1 MNDDLIDWKQDLPSK
16 NETWDDI
23 LGSENESETH
33 AYNVAVQ
40 KAQDEKTALRKSA
53 EQLSDSELLDQWGKA
68 AKKLEA
74 ANLEQRQVDAALR
87 FVAATPELVLNAKA
101 MSRIDAYFK
110 VAKLDASDPSHF
122 DQAYRALAAR
132 KLVDIDESKRV
143 REPFQRYTQ
152 EDLETMPI
160 EQLRELAEAQARK

>member
-1 MNDDLIDWKQDLPSK
+1 MNDLINWKQDLPTE

-23 LGSENESETH
+23 LGVENESETH
-33 AYNVAVQ
+33 AYNVAAK
-40 KAQDEKTALRKSA
+40 KAQDEELALRT

-74 ANLEQRQVDAALR
+74 ATLEQQQIDAALR

-110 VAKLDASDPSHF
+110 VAKLGVFPSTFLTSQSTHRPL
-122 DQAYRALAAR
+122 QKAR
-132 KLVDIDESKRV
+132 PAPS
-143 REPFQRYTQ
+143 P
-152 EDLETMPI
+152 
-160 EQLRELAEAQARK
+160 